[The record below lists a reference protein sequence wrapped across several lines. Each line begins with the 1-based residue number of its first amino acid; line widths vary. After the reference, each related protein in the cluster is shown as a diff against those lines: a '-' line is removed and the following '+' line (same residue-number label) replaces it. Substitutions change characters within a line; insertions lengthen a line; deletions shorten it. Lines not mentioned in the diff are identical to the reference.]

1 MNPDSDRIEQCD
13 FVAVAKNLTGDK
25 NLTVS
30 VSLHG
35 NHETY
40 EMMILKQLGWLPVP
54 LELVKCYSAE
64 NFVHCICISAAW
76 MFWSYVGQASRELI
90 VWTASC
96 GSFRII
102 CALDNTK

>member
-1 MNPDSDRIEQCD
+1 MNPDSDRTEQCD

-35 NHETY
+35 NHGNHETY
-40 EMMILKQLGWLPVP
+40 EIMILKQLGWLPVP

-64 NFVHCICISAAW
+64 NFVHCIRISAACT
-76 MFWSYVGQASRELI
+76 F
-90 VWTASC
+90 
-96 GSFRII
+96 
-102 CALDNTK
+102 